1 MKRIFYT
8 ALCALMTLGASAQTE
23 KVMRVHMTDGT
34 VKEYHVGALRD
45 FSFTGLAVVSDDDY
59 TQISQL
65 DLVMEGNEINF
76 DITADF
82 GFNDSYV
89 NAEGAI
95 YGQDWGILYSTSPDV
110 TVENGTLVE
119 LKSPLTDVNELSS
132 HRVSFRLGESVRDRD
147 YFYNDEGML
156 ADLEYATT
164 YYFRSFVY
172 RPAIGDL
179 YEEQYF
185 YSAVKSVAV
194 GYPSMSLYG
203 ASILPDYVAEKGYV
217 YPSSN
222 AWSEFDEQYPYFECY
237 RNDDIFAAHWND
249 YLTPERH
256 EALKAQCTTV
266 HECVEGKLYLLDT
279 VGEEFLQYLLDIYA
293 TEFVADLQTAVLD
306 EPSSTEATY
315 VECDASWGVPG
326 NGYWKYTA
334 AAKKNPIIELALP
347 KRMMRNYNYKIE
359 ITLAPNTEAEET
371 LPSKVSAR
379 LCPMWGGTVDLA
391 YKFETSVSECS
402 VITLEGVKVNDFTE
416 AGVEIESVMNHSNRG
431 GDVGKFLPILRVAQV
446 KVIPMGPVE

>member
-65 DLVMEGNEINF
+65 DLVMKGYEINF
-76 DITADF
+76 DITANF
-82 GFNDSYV
+82 GFDDTSIT
-89 NAEGAI
+89 GSR

-119 LKSPLTDVNELSS
+119 LKSPLTRVDNLSS
-132 HRVSFRLGESVRDRD
+132 HSVSFRFGESVRDRD
-147 YFYNDEGML
+147 DHYNEEGVL

-194 GYPSMSLYG
+194 GYPSMSIYG
-203 ASILPDYVAEKGYV
+203 AYILPDYVAEKGYV
-217 YPSSN
+217 YPSSS
-222 AWSEFDEQYPYFECY
+222 AWREFDEQYPYFPY
-237 RNDDIFAAHWND
+237 RFDDHWND

-266 HECVEGKLYLLDT
+266 HECAEGKLYLLDT

-306 EPSSTEATY
+306 EASSTEATY

-334 AAKKNPIIELALP
+334 AAKKNPFIELTLP

-391 YKFETSVSECS
+391 SKFETSVSECS
-402 VITLEGVKVNDFTE
+402 VITLEGVKVNNFTE
-416 AGVEIESVMNHSNRG
+416 ADVEIESVMNHSNRG

>member
-65 DLVMEGNEINF
+65 DLVMEGDGINF
-76 DITADF
+76 DITANF
-82 GFNDSYV
+82 GFDDPYIIGSR
-89 NAEGAI
+89 

-119 LKSPLTDVNELSS
+119 LKSPLTKVDNLSS
-132 HRVSFRLGESVRDRD
+132 HSVSFRFGESVRDWDDR
-147 YFYNDEGML
+147 YNEEGVY

-194 GYPSMSLYG
+194 GYPSMRIYG

-217 YPSSN
+217 YPSFN

-266 HECVEGKLYLLDT
+266 HECAEGKLYLLDT

-306 EPSSTEATY
+306 EASSTEATY

-326 NGYWKYTA
+326 NGYWKYIA
-334 AAKKNPIIELALP
+334 AAKKNPFIELTLP

-379 LCPMWGGTVDLA
+379 LCPISGGTVDLA
-391 YKFETSVSECS
+391 SKFETSVSECS
-402 VITLEGVKVNDFTE
+402 VITLEGVKVNSFTE
-416 AGVEIESVMNHSNRG
+416 VGVEIESVMNHSNRG

>member
-1 MKRIFYT
+1 MKRIFYI

-34 VKEYHVGALRD
+34 VKEYHVDALRD

-65 DLVMEGNEINF
+65 DLVMEGDGINF
-76 DITADF
+76 DITANF
-82 GFNDSYV
+82 GFDDPYIIGSR
-89 NAEGAI
+89 

-119 LKSPLTDVNELSS
+119 LKSPLTKVDNLSS
-132 HRVSFRLGESVRDRD
+132 HSVSFRMGESVRDRD
-147 YFYNDEGML
+147 NYYNDEGVL

-194 GYPSMSLYG
+194 GYPSMSIYG

-217 YPSSN
+217 YPSSS
-222 AWSEFDEQYPYFECY
+222 AWREFDEQYPYFEY
-237 RNDDIFAAHWND
+237 HFDDHWND

-266 HECVEGKLYLLDT
+266 HECAEGKLYLLDT

-306 EPSSTEATY
+306 EASSTEATY

-326 NGYWKYTA
+326 NGYWKYIA
-334 AAKKNPIIELALP
+334 AAKKNPFIELTLP

-379 LCPMWGGTVDLA
+379 LCPISGGTVDLA
-391 YKFETSVSECS
+391 SKFETSVSECS
-402 VITLEGVKVNDFTE
+402 VITLEGVKVNSFTE
-416 AGVEIESVMNHSNRG
+416 VGVEIESVMNHSNRG

>member
-65 DLVMEGNEINF
+65 DLVMEGDGINF
-76 DITADF
+76 DITANF
-82 GFNDSYV
+82 GFDDPYIIGSR
-89 NAEGAI
+89 

-119 LKSPLTDVNELSS
+119 LKSPLTKVDNLSS
-132 HRVSFRLGESVRDRD
+132 HSVSFRFGESVRDWDDR
-147 YFYNDEGML
+147 YNEEGVY

-194 GYPSMSLYG
+194 GYPSMRIYG

-217 YPSSN
+217 YPSFN

-266 HECVEGKLYLLDT
+266 HECAEGKLYLLDT

-306 EPSSTEATY
+306 EASSTEATY

-334 AAKKNPIIELALP
+334 AAKKNPIIELTLP

-379 LCPMWGGTVDLA
+379 LCPMRGGTVALA
-391 YKFETSVSECS
+391 SKFETSVSECS

>member
-1 MKRIFYT
+1 M
-8 ALCALMTLGASAQTE
+8 
-23 KVMRVHMTDGT
+23 
-34 VKEYHVGALRD
+34 
-45 FSFTGLAVVSDDDY
+45 
-59 TQISQL
+59 
-65 DLVMEGNEINF
+65 
-76 DITADF
+76 
-82 GFNDSYV
+82 
-89 NAEGAI
+89 
-95 YGQDWGILYSTSPDV
+95 
-110 TVENGTLVE
+110 
-119 LKSPLTDVNELSS
+119 
-132 HRVSFRLGESVRDRD
+132 
-147 YFYNDEGML
+147 
-156 ADLEYATT
+156 
-164 YYFRSFVY
+164 Y

-194 GYPSMSLYG
+194 GYPSMSIYG
-203 ASILPDYVAEKGYV
+203 AYILPDYVAEKGYV
-217 YPSSN
+217 YPSSS
-222 AWSEFDEQYPYFECY
+222 AWHEFDEQYPYFPY
-237 RNDDIFAAHWND
+237 RFDNHWND

-266 HECVEGKLYLLDT
+266 HECAEGKLYLLDV

-306 EPSSTEATY
+306 EASSTEATY

-334 AAKKNPIIELALP
+334 AAKKNPAIELTLP

-379 LCPMWGGTVDLA
+379 LCPMLGGTVDLA
-391 YKFETSVSECS
+391 SKFETSVSECS
-402 VITLEGVKVNDFTE
+402 VITLEGVKVNYFTE

>member
-65 DLVMEGNEINF
+65 DLVMEGDGINF
-76 DITADF
+76 DITANF
-82 GFNDSYV
+82 GFDDPYIIGSR
-89 NAEGAI
+89 

-119 LKSPLTDVNELSS
+119 LKSPLTKVDNLSS
-132 HRVSFRLGESVRDRD
+132 HSVSFRFGESVRDWDDR
-147 YFYNDEGML
+147 YNEEGVY

-194 GYPSMSLYG
+194 GYPSMRIYG

-217 YPSSN
+217 YPSYS

-237 RNDDIFAAHWND
+237 SNDDIFAAHWND

-306 EPSSTEATY
+306 EASSTEATY

-334 AAKKNPIIELALP
+334 AAKKNPFIELALP

-379 LCPMWGGTVDLA
+379 LCPMYGGTVDLA
-391 YKFETSVSECS
+391 SKFETSVSECS
-402 VITLEGVKVNDFTE
+402 VITLEGVKVNSFTE
-416 AGVEIESVMNHSNRG
+416 VGVEIESVMNHSNRG

>member
-65 DLVMEGNEINF
+65 DLVMKGDGINF
-76 DITADF
+76 DITANF
-82 GFNDSYV
+82 GFDDTYITGSR
-89 NAEGAI
+89 

-119 LKSPLTDVNELSS
+119 LKSPLTKVDNLSS
-132 HRVSFRLGESVRDRD
+132 HSVSFRFGESVRDWDDR
-147 YFYNDEGML
+147 YNEEGVL

-194 GYPSMSLYG
+194 GYPSMSIYG

-217 YPSSN
+217 YPSYS

-237 RNDDIFAAHWND
+237 SNDDIFAAHWND

-266 HECVEGKLYLLDT
+266 HECAEGKLYLLDT

-306 EPSSTEATY
+306 EASSTEATY

-334 AAKKNPIIELALP
+334 AAKKNPFIELTLP

-379 LCPMWGGTVDLA
+379 LCPMRGGTVALA
-391 YKFETSVSECS
+391 SKFETSVSECS
-402 VITLEGVKVNDFTE
+402 VITLEGVKVNNFTE
-416 AGVEIESVMNHSNRG
+416 AGVEIESVMNHSSRG

>member
-65 DLVMEGNEINF
+65 DLVMEGDGINF
-76 DITADF
+76 DITANF
-82 GFNDSYV
+82 GFDDPYIIGSR
-89 NAEGAI
+89 

-119 LKSPLTDVNELSS
+119 LKSPLTKVDNLSS
-132 HRVSFRLGESVRDRD
+132 HSVSFRFGESVRDWDDR
-147 YFYNDEGML
+147 YNEEGVY

-217 YPSSN
+217 YPSFN

-266 HECVEGKLYLLDT
+266 HECAEGKLYLLDV

-334 AAKKNPIIELALP
+334 AAKKNPFIELTLP

-379 LCPMWGGTVDLA
+379 LCPMYGGTVDLA
-391 YKFETSVSECS
+391 SKFETSVSECS

>member
-65 DLVMEGNEINF
+65 DLVMEGDGINF
-76 DITADF
+76 DITANF
-82 GFNDSYV
+82 GFDDPYIIGSR
-89 NAEGAI
+89 

-119 LKSPLTDVNELSS
+119 LKSPLTKVDNLSS
-132 HRVSFRLGESVRDRD
+132 HSVSFRFGESVRDWDDR
-147 YFYNDEGML
+147 YNEEGVY

-194 GYPSMSLYG
+194 GYPSMSIYG

-217 YPSSN
+217 YPSYS

-237 RNDDIFAAHWND
+237 SNDDIFAAHWND

-266 HECVEGKLYLLDT
+266 HECAEGKLYLLDT

-306 EPSSTEATY
+306 EASSTEATY

-326 NGYWKYTA
+326 NGYWKYIA
-334 AAKKNPIIELALP
+334 AAKKNPFIELTLP

-379 LCPMWGGTVDLA
+379 LCPISGGTVDLA
-391 YKFETSVSECS
+391 SKFETSVSECS

>member
-34 VKEYHVGALRD
+34 VKEYHVDALRD

-65 DLVMEGNEINF
+65 DLVMEGDGINF
-76 DITADF
+76 DITANF
-82 GFNDSYV
+82 GFDDPYIIGSR
-89 NAEGAI
+89 

-119 LKSPLTDVNELSS
+119 LKSPLTKVDNLSS
-132 HRVSFRLGESVRDRD
+132 HSVSFRFGESVRDWDDR
-147 YFYNDEGML
+147 YNEEGVY

-194 GYPSMSLYG
+194 GYPSMSIYG

-217 YPSSN
+217 YPSYS
-222 AWSEFDEQYPYFECY
+222 AWSEFDEQYPYFEN
-237 RNDDIFAAHWND
+237 RFDDHWND

-266 HECVEGKLYLLDT
+266 HECAEGKLYLLDV

-306 EPSSTEATY
+306 EASSTEATY

-334 AAKKNPIIELALP
+334 AAKKNPFIELTLP

-379 LCPMWGGTVDLA
+379 LCPISGGTVDLA
-391 YKFETSVSECS
+391 SKFETSVSECS
-402 VITLEGVKVNDFTE
+402 VITLEGVKVNSFTE
-416 AGVEIESVMNHSNRG
+416 VGVEIESVMNHSNRG

>member
-65 DLVMEGNEINF
+65 DLVKKGYEINF
-76 DITADF
+76 DITANF
-82 GFNDSYV
+82 GFDDTSIT
-89 NAEGAI
+89 GSR

-119 LKSPLTDVNELSS
+119 LKSPLTRVDNISS
-132 HRVSFRLGESVRDRD
+132 HSVSFRFGESVSDWD
-147 YFYNDEGML
+147 DHYNDKGVY

-194 GYPSMSLYG
+194 GYPPMSIYG
-203 ASILPDYVAEKGYV
+203 AYILPDYVAEKGYV
-217 YPSSN
+217 YPSSS
-222 AWSEFDEQYPYFECY
+222 AWREFDEQYPYFEN
-237 RNDDIFAAHWND
+237 RFDDHWND

-266 HECVEGKLYLLDT
+266 HECAEGKLYLLDT
-279 VGEEFLQYLLDIYA
+279 IGEEFLQYLLDIYA

-306 EPSSTEATY
+306 EASSTEATY

-334 AAKKNPIIELALP
+334 AAKKNPVIELTLP

-379 LCPMWGGTVDLA
+379 LCPMRGGTVALA
-391 YKFETSVSECS
+391 SKFETSVSECS
-402 VITLEGVKVNDFTE
+402 VITLEGVKVNNFTE
-416 AGVEIESVMNHSNRG
+416 AGVEIESVMNHSSRG

>member
-65 DLVMEGNEINF
+65 DLVMEGDGINF
-76 DITADF
+76 DITANF
-82 GFNDSYV
+82 GFDDPYITGSR
-89 NAEGAI
+89 

-119 LKSPLTDVNELSS
+119 LKSPLTKVDNLSS
-132 HRVSFRLGESVRDRD
+132 HSVSFRFGESVSDRD
-147 YFYNDEGML
+147 NHYNDEGVY

-194 GYPSMSLYG
+194 GYPSMGIYG

-217 YPSSN
+217 YPSSS
-222 AWSEFDEQYPYFECY
+222 AWREFDEQYPYFEY
-237 RNDDIFAAHWND
+237 HFDDHWND

-266 HECVEGKLYLLDT
+266 HECAEGKLYLLDV

-306 EPSSTEATY
+306 EASSTEATY

-334 AAKKNPIIELALP
+334 AAKKNPAIELALP

-379 LCPMWGGTVDLA
+379 LCPISGGTVALA
-391 YKFETSVSECS
+391 SKFETSVSECS

-431 GDVGKFLPILRVAQV
+431 GEVGKFLPILRVAQV

>member
-65 DLVMEGNEINF
+65 DLVMEGYEINF
-76 DITADF
+76 DITANF
-82 GFNDSYV
+82 GFDDTYITGSR
-89 NAEGAI
+89 

-119 LKSPLTDVNELSS
+119 LKSPLTSVDNLSS
-132 HRVSFRLGESVRDRD
+132 HSVSFRFGESVSDRYD
-147 YFYNDEGML
+147 HYNEEGVL

-179 YEEQYF
+179 YEGQYF

-194 GYPSMSLYG
+194 GYPPMSIYG
-203 ASILPDYVAEKGYV
+203 AYILPDYVAEKGYV
-217 YPSSN
+217 YPSSS
-222 AWSEFDEQYPYFECY
+222 AWREFDEQYPYFGY
-237 RNDDIFAAHWND
+237 RFDNHWND

-266 HECVEGKLYLLDT
+266 HECAEGKLYLLDT

-306 EPSSTEATY
+306 EASSTEATY

-334 AAKKNPIIELALP
+334 AAKKNPAIELTLP
-347 KRMMRNYNYKIE
+347 KRMMANYNYKIE

-391 YKFETSVSECS
+391 SKFETSVSECS

-416 AGVEIESVMNHSNRG
+416 AGVEIESVMNTSNRG